1 MELYAP
7 FGTVMKAFKVQRS
20 GEQYYRVDLP
30 RILFTDGKRHS
41 VMAATRKEAL
51 DKAQDMIARRRKGL
65 DIAATQTPL
74 ADFLKRFLE
83 FYKTE
88 GGVSLRTWQDY
99 RYHIEENVIP
109 LIGGVTLSDLKPI
122 HVDEWMRSL
131 RSRGLGDRTV
141 EYAQSVLRRAL
152 QFALEW
158 ELLDRNPA
166 GARFRVAKRKRTV
179 KPGGSKIRF
188 LNPDQAKALLAAVA
202 EDRHQALYALSV
214 TTGLRPEEVYGLRI
228 ADVDLPNRRL
238 TVNQVLAKTR
248 RKKGEKVA
256 RFQFGPPKTD
266 RSRRTIDFPRFVAD
280 LLASEIQDM
289 KEIRQLSGES
299 WQENGLLFPSQVG
312 TPLEERNVLR
322 RFQAIC
328 EAKGLPKLRLYDLR
342 HTHASLLIHEG
353 VHPKKISERLGHS
366 SIKLTMDTYGHLF
379 EGSDRDSADKMEKL
393 LGGDPKG
400 VRVLTM
406 PDLNRVADKTADK
419 NSKARLLRATK

>member
-1 MELYAP
+1 MRLYAP
-7 FGTVMKAFKVQRS
+7 FGAVMKAFKVQRN
-20 GEQYYRVDLP
+20 GEPYYRVDLP
-30 RILFTDGKRHS
+30 RILFTDGRRHS

-51 DKAQDMIARRRKGL
+51 EKAQDMIARRRKGL
-65 DIAATQTPL
+65 DSAATQTSL
-74 ADFLKRFLE
+74 ADFLKRFQE

-99 RYHIEENVIP
+99 RYHIEKNIIP
-109 LIGGVTLSDLKPI
+109 FIGGVILSDLKPI
-122 HVDEWMRSL
+122 HVDEWMKSL
-131 RSRGLGDRTV
+131 RSRGLGNRTV

-166 GARFRVAKRKRTV
+166 GARFRVAKRKRTI
-179 KPGGSKIRF
+179 KPGGSTIRF
-188 LNPDQAKALLAAVA
+188 LNPDQARTFLAVVT
-202 EDRHQALYALSV
+202 ENRHQAFYALAV
-214 TTGLRPEEVYGLRI
+214 TTGLRPEELYGLRI

-238 TVNQVLAKTR
+238 TVNQVVAKTR

-266 RSRRTIDFPRFVAD
+266 KSRRTIDFPRFVGD
-280 LLASEIQDM
+280 LLASEIQDV
-289 KEIRQLSGES
+289 KKLRQFAGES

-328 EAKGLPKLRLYDLR
+328 EANGLPKLRLYDLR
-342 HTHASLLIHEG
+342 HIHASLLIHEG

-379 EGSDRDSADKMEKL
+379 EGSDRDSAEKMEKL
-393 LGGDPKG
+393 LGGEPRAA
-400 VRVLTM
+400 RVLTI
-406 PDLNRVADKTADK
+406 PDRNRVADKTADK
-419 NSKARLLRATK
+419 NT

>member
-1 MELYAP
+1 
-7 FGTVMKAFKVQRS
+7 MKAFKVQRN
-20 GEQYYRVDLP
+20 GEPYYRVDLP

-51 DKAQDMIARRRKGL
+51 EKAQDMIVRRRKGL
-65 DIAATQTPL
+65 DSAATQTPL

-99 RYHIEENVIP
+99 RYHIEANVIP
-109 LIGGVTLSDLKPI
+109 LIGGIVLSELKPV
-122 HVDEWMRSL
+122 HVDEWMKSL

-166 GARFRVAKRKRTV
+166 AARFRVAKRKRTV
-179 KPGGSKIRF
+179 KPGGARIRF
-188 LNPDQAKALLAAVA
+188 LDPDQAKAFLAAVT
-202 EDRHQALYALSV
+202 EDRHQALYALAV
-214 TTGLRPEEVYGLRI
+214 TTGLRPEELYGLRM

-280 LLASEIQDM
+280 LLVSEIHEVKDV
-289 KEIRQLSGES
+289 RLLAGES

-322 RFQAIC
+322 RFQIMC
-328 EAKGLPKLRLYDLR
+328 EASGLPKLRLYDLR

-379 EGSDRDSADKMEKL
+379 EGSDRDSAEKMEKL
-393 LGGDPKG
+393 LGGEPKAA
-400 VRVLTM
+400 RVLTM
-406 PDLNRVADKTADK
+406 PVKNRVADKTADK
-419 NSKARLLRATK
+419 NTKARLLRASK

>member
-1 MELYAP
+1 
-7 FGTVMKAFKVQRS
+7 MKAFKVQRN

-30 RILFTDGKRHS
+30 RTLFVDGKRHS
-41 VMAATRKEAL
+41 VMAATRTEAL
-51 DKAQDMIARRRKGL
+51 NKAQDLIARRRKGL
-65 DIAATQTPL
+65 DRAATQTPL

-99 RYHIEENVIP
+99 RYHIEENVVP
-109 LIGGVTLSDLKPI
+109 LIGGVVLAELKPI
-122 HVDEWMRSL
+122 HVDEWMKSL

-179 KPGGSKIRF
+179 KPGGGKIRF
-188 LNPDQAKALLAAVA
+188 LNPDQAKAFLAAVS
-202 EDRHQALYALSV
+202 EDRHQTLYALAV
-214 TTGLRPEEVYGLRI
+214 TTGLRPEELYGLRV
-228 ADVDLPNRRL
+228 ADIDLPNRRL
-238 TVNQVLAKTR
+238 TVNQVLVKTR

-280 LLASEIQDM
+280 LLATEIHDV
-289 KEIRQLSGES
+289 KEMQQLAGES
-299 WQENGLLFPSQVG
+299 WQENGLLFPSEVG

-322 RFQAIC
+322 RFQSIC
-328 EAKGLPKLRLYDLR
+328 QANGLTKLRLYDLR

-379 EGSDRDSADKMEKL
+379 EGSDRDSAEKMEKL
-393 LGGDPKG
+393 LGGEPK
-400 VRVLTM
+400 VSNLLTM
-406 PDLNRVADKTADK
+406 PDRNRVADKTADK
-419 NSKARLLRATK
+419 NTEARSRRASK

>member
-1 MELYAP
+1 VRA
-7 FGTVMKAFKVQRS
+7 VA
-20 GEQYYRVDLP
+20 
-30 RILFTDGKRHS
+30 
-41 VMAATRKEAL
+41 RKEAI
-51 DKAQDMIARRRKGL
+51 DKAQDTIARRRKGL
-65 DIAATQTPL
+65 DSSAARTPL
-74 ADFLKRFLE
+74 TDFLKRFLE
-83 FYKTE
+83 LYKTE

-99 RYHIEENVIP
+99 RYHIEANVIP
-109 LIGGVTLSDLKPI
+109 LIGGVVLAELKPF
-122 HVDEWMRSL
+122 HVDEWMKSL

-166 GARFRVAKRKRTV
+166 GARFRAAKRKRTV
-179 KPGGSKIRF
+179 KPSGTKVRF
-188 LNPDQAKALLAAVA
+188 LNPEQARAFLAAVSG
-202 EDRHQALYALSV
+202 DRHEALYALAV
-214 TTGLRPEEVYGLRI
+214 TTGLRPEELHGLRP
-228 ADVDLPNRRL
+228 ADLDLPHRRL

-248 RKKGEKVA
+248 RRKGENVA
-256 RFQFGPPKTD
+256 RFHFGPPKTD

-280 LLASEIQDM
+280 VLDSEVQTVG
-289 KEIRQLSGES
+289 ETRQLAGES

-328 EAKGLPKLRLYDLR
+328 EANGLPRLRLYDLR

-379 EGSDRDSADKMEKL
+379 EGSDRDSAEKIEKL
-393 LGGDPKG
+393 FRGEPKAP
-400 VRVLTM
+400 RVLTM
-406 PDLNRVADKTADK
+406 PNRNRVADKTADK
-419 NSKARLLRATK
+419 NTEARSRLASK

>member
-1 MELYAP
+1 MR
-7 FGTVMKAFKVQRS
+7 AFKVKRN

-30 RILFTDGKRHS
+30 RNLFTDGKRHS
-41 VMAATRKEAL
+41 VMAVTRKEAI
-51 DKAQDMIARRRKGL
+51 DKAQETIARRRKGL
-65 DIAATQTPL
+65 DRSAARTSLT
-74 ADFLKRFLE
+74 DFLKRFLE

-99 RYHIEENVIP
+99 RYHIEANVIP
-109 LIGGVTLSDLKPI
+109 LIGGVVLSELKPL
-122 HVDEWMRSL
+122 HVDEWMKSL
-131 RSRGLGDRTV
+131 RRRGLGDRTV

-166 GARFRVAKRKRTV
+166 GARFRAARRKRTV
-179 KPGGSKIRF
+179 KSDGTKIGF
-188 LNPDQAKALLAAVA
+188 LNPDQTRTFLAAVSG
-202 EDRHQALYALSV
+202 DRHEALYTLAV
-214 TTGLRPEEVYGLRI
+214 TTGLRPEELYGLRI
-228 ADVDLPNRRL
+228 TDLDLPHRRL

-248 RKKGEKVA
+248 RKKGEDVA
-256 RFQFGPPKTD
+256 RFHFGPPKTD

-280 LLASEIQDM
+280 LLGSELRRVRELRTFAGAS
-289 KEIRQLSGES
+289 
-299 WQENGLLFPSQVG
+299 WTENDLLFPSQVG

-328 EAKGLPKLRLYDLR
+328 NANDLPRLRLYDLR

-379 EGSDRDSADKMEKL
+379 EGSDRDSAEKMEQLFGATPTGTKVVEL
-393 LGGDPKG
+393 PG
-400 VRVLTM
+400 R
-406 PDLNRVADKTADK
+406 
-419 NSKARLLRATK
+419 KAS